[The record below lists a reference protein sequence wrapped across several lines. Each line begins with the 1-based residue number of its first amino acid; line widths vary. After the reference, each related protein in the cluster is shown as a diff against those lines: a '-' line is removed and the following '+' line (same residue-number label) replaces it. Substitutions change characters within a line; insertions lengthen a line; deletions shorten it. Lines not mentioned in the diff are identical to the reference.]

1 MLWLRLDGFSWSIHR
16 PHTMIGKA
24 VGNLM
29 NLGTTL
35 AVYAICKET
44 NRPFVGQ
51 DQRNGMVFDVTD
63 ARVLSE
69 HLIWA
74 STTEAGRNEAMLSME
89 ICLLELVVE

>member
-16 PHTMIGKA
+16 PYTMIGKA

-35 AVYAICKET
+35 AVYAICKRNKPT
-44 NRPFVGQ
+44 VRWP

-74 STTEAGRNEAMLSME
+74 STTEAGRNEAML
-89 ICLLELVVE
+89 